1 MAVITGSSSAVVDAP
16 IGECWAVVEDVP
28 SAPEWQNGL
37 VQMDVI
43 ERDEQGRA
51 LVCDAVSDAK
61 LRKVHTRVRFTYEQ
75 PTRLSWSMI
84 EGELDS
90 LEGSWELE
98 DIGGGR
104 TNVTYALAV
113 DPGPVGALV
122 RGPIERVARS
132 MLVNGRAKELGK
144 RVSAEN
150 RQ

>member
-1 MAVITGSSSAVVDAP
+1 VSVITGSSSTVVDAP
-16 IGECWAVVEDVP
+16 IDRCWAVVEDVP

-37 VQMDVI
+37 VKMDVI
-43 ERDEQGRA
+43 ERDDQGRA

-61 LRKVHTRVRFTYEQ
+61 LRKVQTRVRFTYEA
-75 PTRLSWSMI
+75 PTRLQWSML

-98 DIGGGR
+98 DLGGGR
-104 TNVTYALAV
+104 TQVTYALAV

-132 MLVNGRAKELGK
+132 ILVNGRAKELGR
-144 RVSAEN
+144 RVSA
-150 RQ
+150 Q

>member
-1 MAVITGSSSAVVDAP
+1 MPVITGSSSAEVDAA
-16 IGECWAVVEDVP
+16 ISRCWAVVEDVP

-43 ERDEQGRA
+43 ERDPQGRA
-51 LVCDAVSDAK
+51 VVCDAVSDAK
-61 LRKVHTRVRFTYEQ
+61 LRKVRTRVRFTYEE

-90 LEGSWELE
+90 LEGSWELK
-98 DIGGGR
+98 DLGDGR
-104 TNVTYALAV
+104 TQVTYALAV

-132 MLVNGRAKELGK
+132 ILVNGRAKELGK
-144 RVSAEN
+144 RVAA
-150 RQ
+150 Q